1 MTRARDAADGGFG
14 LVEVI
19 IALGILGLLAIAV
32 LPMIIT
38 GLRVAG
44 EQSTVA
50 TATQLVS
57 STIDH
62 ARSDPSAS
70 CEELRSITEHADARG
85 AEIRVVGAVVPDS
98 VTETDIRAG
107 GYDLETVPN
116 PRCPG
121 FTTPG
126 ALKYI
131 AVATNT
137 STGAIL
143 ASATTI
149 IFMPDLGS
157 P

>member
-1 MTRARDAADGGFG
+1 MRSRDAADDGFG

-19 IALGILGLLAIAV
+19 VALGILGLLAIAV

-57 STIDH
+57 STIDR
-62 ARSDPSAS
+62 ARSDPSATCDEMLS
-70 CEELRSITEHADARG
+70 VTEHADARG
-85 AEIRVVGAVVPDS
+85 AEIRVVGAAVPDS
-98 VTETDIRAG
+98 VSEAHVRAG
-107 GYDLETVPN
+107 SYDLEVNPN
-116 PRCPG
+116 TRCGG
-121 FTTPG
+121 FTRPG

-131 AVATNT
+131 AVATDT
-137 STGAIL
+137 TTGAIL